1 MARNVHYSSGF
12 SVGLAVARSHVA
24 SHALEIASPQAYT
37 TAAMTTADET
47 AKKQFDQD
55 DREWNGPRLIGLG
68 AVTLLI
74 AISLI
79 YFMSTTTGCSLQIV
93 P

>member
-1 MARNVHYSSGF
+1 MPTTE
-12 SVGLAVARSHVA
+12 
-24 SHALEIASPQAYT
+24 EIAQQEFDDADKRW
-37 TAAMTTADET
+37 TAQKFFA
-47 AKKQFDQD
+47 
-55 DREWNGPRLIGLG
+55 LG

>member
-1 MARNVHYSSGF
+1 MAT
-12 SVGLAVARSHVA
+12 AE
-24 SHALEIASPQAYT
+24 EIAQKRFA
-37 TAAMTTADET
+37 EE
-47 AKKQFDQD
+47 DQ
-55 DREWNGPRLIGLG
+55 RWTGPRFIALG
-68 AVTLLI
+68 VVTLVF

>member
-1 MARNVHYSSGF
+1 M
-12 SVGLAVARSHVA
+12 
-24 SHALEIASPQAYT
+24 QAAEDVYQKRF
-37 TAAMTTADET
+37 DEED
-47 AKKQFDQD
+47 K
-55 DREWNGPRLIGLG
+55 RWNGPRLIGLG
-68 AVTLLI
+68 VVTLII